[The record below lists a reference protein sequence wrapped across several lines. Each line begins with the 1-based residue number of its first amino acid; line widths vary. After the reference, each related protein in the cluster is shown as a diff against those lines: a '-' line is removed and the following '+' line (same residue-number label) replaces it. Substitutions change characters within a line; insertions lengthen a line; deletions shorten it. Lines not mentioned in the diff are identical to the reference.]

1 MQEGF
6 VIFYADLDRYI
17 SRHLLVYTDETL
29 ALETFMSLTEEEMYA
44 AFCGCVDDELDIR
57 TPEEIAKDIWYPD
70 SLWYMVRCPI
80 HSTSNNMYERKTS
93 LEIRNSN
100 F

>member
-6 VIFYADLDRYI
+6 VLFYVDFDRDI
-17 SRHLLVYTDETL
+17 CRRLLVYTDETL
-29 ALETFMSLTEEEMYA
+29 ALETFMSLTVEEMYA

-57 TPEEIAKDIWYPD
+57 TPEEIAKDIWYSD
-70 SLWYMVRCPI
+70 SLWQVARCPI
-80 HSTSNNMYERKTS
+80 HSTTNNKYERKTS

-100 F
+100 L